1 MSNEL
6 LADIETDIER
16 IKIAVANGKIKPR
29 VAHIKNY
36 LGCSLERAMEIF
48 DVLNPDIAE
57 RVNKI

>member
-6 LADIETDIER
+6 LADIEKV
-16 IKIAVANGKIKPR
+16 KIAVEKGEIKPR
-29 VAHIKNY
+29 VAHIRKY
-36 LGCSLERAMEIF
+36 LGCDLGRAMEIF